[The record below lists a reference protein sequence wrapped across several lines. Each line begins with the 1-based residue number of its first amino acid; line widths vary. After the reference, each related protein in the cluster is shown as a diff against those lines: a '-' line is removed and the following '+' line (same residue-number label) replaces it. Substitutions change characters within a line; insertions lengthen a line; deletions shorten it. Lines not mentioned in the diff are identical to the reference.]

1 MRFLLLAAALCAA
14 AAHASERIVVLDF
27 ELIDELKQ
35 PGSEADDARRLA
47 AADAQLKAAL
57 GACAPV
63 ELVDPARAAQPVRRL
78 QSQIAH
84 LHRCNGC
91 APDIGAAAGAELVL
105 FPWVQKVSNLILNVN
120 AEVRSAASD
129 TVVAVRSVDMRGNT
143 DRSWQ
148 RAVAS
153 LARRLCES
161 LSARAGS

>member
-1 MRFLLLAAALCAA
+1 MPLLLFAALLCAA
-14 AAHASERIVVLDF
+14 CAQASQGMVVLDF

-47 AADAQLKAAL
+47 AGDVQLKAAL
-57 GACAPV
+57 AECPAV
-63 ELVDPARAAQPVRRL
+63 ELVDPARAAQPVGRL
-78 QSQIAH
+78 QSQIAY

-120 AEVRSAASD
+120 AEVRSATSD
-129 TVVAVRSVDMRGNT
+129 AVVAARSVDMRGNT
-143 DRSWQ
+143 DRSWE